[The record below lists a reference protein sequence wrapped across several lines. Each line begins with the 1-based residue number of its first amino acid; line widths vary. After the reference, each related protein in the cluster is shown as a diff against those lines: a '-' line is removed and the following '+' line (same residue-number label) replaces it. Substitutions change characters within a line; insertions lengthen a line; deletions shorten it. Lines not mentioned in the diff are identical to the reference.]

1 MGGCRRTTH
10 HHVRLRTGQRCSRCR
25 HLTLIIC
32 ELHQRSLGALLRFVG
47 PRHINECM
55 QGVDDRFVCT
65 QGLTTGAEER
75 HLLNA
80 LRKVSL
86 LRERTHRYAYYA
98 A

>member
-1 MGGCRRTTH
+1 
-10 HHVRLRTGQRCSRCR
+10 
-25 HLTLIIC
+25 
-32 ELHQRSLGALLRFVG
+32 
-47 PRHINECM
+47 M

-65 QGLTTGAEER
+65 QSLATGAEEG

-86 LRERTHRYAYYA
+86 LCEHTHRHADA